1 MKSCHT
7 PLSFCSSPIAIP
19 SNKLEKKTQS
29 WDAVV
34 EMESYLCTD
43 NATTVRRLHRV
54 DLIDWGDNFDP
65 VKHILL
71 NMLSIPSPLI
81 GGDCKAKLLL
91 VT

>member
-1 MKSCHT
+1 
-7 PLSFCSSPIAIP
+7 
-19 SNKLEKKTQS
+19 
-29 WDAVV
+29 
-34 EMESYLCTD
+34 METYLCTD
-43 NATTVRRLHRV
+43 NATTVRRLHKV

-65 VKHILL
+65 GKHILH